1 MTNRIGNKDEAQ
13 QRSKQEKLETRRTN
27 IAREA
32 VKKATASAKYR
43 NQVKNQPA
51 AQQSAPPA

>member
-51 AQQSAPPA
+51 TQQSAPPA

>member
-13 QRSKQEKLETRRTN
+13 HRSKAEKKELKRAN

-32 VKKATASAKYR
+32 IKKAIAKAKYR
-43 NQVKNQPA
+43 NQVKNQPR
-51 AQQSAPPA
+51 QEMFLPPA